1 MIKRRIDF
9 DEIQKAMEDIGREAF
24 DYFLDTETGDVV
36 ILSEDILQKAQSII
50 SESYDEDM
58 SDYEAIEFDE
68 DIELPEWAED
78 EVELALDVF
87 INQETRYMRIPERR
101 SDDVFQAMR
110 GFTAALENQELRLLL
125 EQIVDGMGAFR
136 RFKDL
141 LEDYPKERKQWYGY
155 SARMAREEITEWLQS
170 AGIKAG

>member
-1 MIKRRIDF
+1 MIKYRIDF

-24 DYFLDTETGDVV
+24 DYFLDTETGDVI
-36 ILSEDILQKAQSII
+36 ILSEDILQKAQAII

-68 DIELPEWAED
+68 EVELPEWAED

-87 INQETRYMRIPERR
+87 INHETRYIRIPERR
-101 SDDVFQAMR
+101 SADVFQAMQ
-110 GFTAALENQELRLLL
+110 GFTAALENQELRLQL
-125 EQIVDGMGAFR
+125 EGIVVGKGAFR
-136 RFKDL
+136 RFKDI

-155 SARMAREEITEWLQS
+155 SASMAREEITVWLQS